1 MIEAPIYREDR
12 SMTPGRNRSR
22 ALCLIVAV
30 LAALGGR
37 ARADITPPAGAL
49 TGDLQT
55 IMRGIFF
62 PNANMIFN
70 VQTHDPAAKK
80 PFAGSASGGADLD
93 WVEWGKALYGGWEDI
108 DYAAVAL
115 AEASPL
121 LLSPG
126 RTCQNGNAVPVADPN
141 WVKFSNDMTTA
152 ARKVLEASKT
162 RNQDTVSESTNDLN
176 DACQNCHRMYR
187 GRTRCVAAAAPQ
199 RQP

>member
-1 MIEAPIYREDR
+1 MVRPSR
-12 SMTPGRNRSR
+12 RNFIK
-22 ALCLIVAV
+22 ALCLLLAAVDV
-30 LAALGGR
+30 LAAP
-37 ARADITPPAGAL
+37 AAADIGPPSGAL

-55 IMRGIFF
+55 IMRAIFF

-80 PFAGSASGGADLD
+80 AYTGSASGGADFD
-93 WVEWGKALYGGWEDI
+93 WVEWGKALYPGWEDI

-115 AEASPL
+115 AEVSPL

-126 RTCQNGNAVPVADPN
+126 RTCQSGNAVPVADAN
-141 WVKFSNDMTTA
+141 WIKFSNDMTTA
-152 ARKVLEASKT
+152 ARKVLAASKT
-162 RNQDTVSESTNDLN
+162 RKQDEVSESTNDLN